1 MPRTRDTMTISL
13 PPAMLAKIERA
24 RRVEDRTRSELV
36 REAIRAYLE
45 KRSQRT
51 AHHRRRAAG
60 G

>member
-1 MPRTRDTMTISL
+1 MARTRDTMTISL

-24 RRVEDRTRSELV
+24 RRAEDRTRSELV

-45 KRSQRT
+45 KRTSRT
-51 AHHRRRAAG
+51 AGRRRSAG

>member
-1 MPRTRDTMTISL
+1 MARTRDTMTISL

-24 RRVEDRTRSELV
+24 RRAEDRTRSELV

-45 KRSQRT
+45 KKSNRS
-51 AHHRRRAAG
+51 AARRRGMG

>member
-1 MPRTRDTMTISL
+1 MARTRDTMTISL

-45 KRSQRT
+45 KRGNRSS
-51 AHHRRRAAG
+51 ARRRAG

>member
-1 MPRTRDTMTISL
+1 MTISL

-45 KRSQRT
+45 KRNHRT
-51 AHHRRRAAG
+51 AGRRRSTG